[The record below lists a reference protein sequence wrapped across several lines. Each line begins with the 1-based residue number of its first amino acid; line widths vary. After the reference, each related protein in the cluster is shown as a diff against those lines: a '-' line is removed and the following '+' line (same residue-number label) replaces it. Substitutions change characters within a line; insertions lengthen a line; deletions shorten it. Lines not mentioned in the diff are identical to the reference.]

1 MDSKTIEFWF
11 TWFWAIGLVVQGFFW
26 IIFAQF
32 TMRKIEKRPEFD
44 SGRLFLK
51 HDKGVRVF
59 SYAFVIL
66 FPVRFPNQ
74 WINSDAEIIQK
85 YATRADWWRA
95 LLFYSTHYT
104 WLIVFIVGAVFGDF
118 DMGAESYR

>member
-11 TWFWAIGLVVQGFFW
+11 VCFFVIGAVLQCIFWL
-26 IIFAQF
+26 IFAQF
-32 TMRKIEKRPEFD
+32 TMRGIEKRPEFD
-44 SGRLFLK
+44 SGRYLLK

-66 FPVRFPNQ
+66 FPVRFPNR

-85 YATRADWWRA
+85 YATRWDWWRA
-95 LLFYSTHYT
+95 LLFYSTHFT
-104 WLIVFIVGAVFGDF
+104 WLFVTLLGSAFGIF
-118 DMGAESYR
+118 